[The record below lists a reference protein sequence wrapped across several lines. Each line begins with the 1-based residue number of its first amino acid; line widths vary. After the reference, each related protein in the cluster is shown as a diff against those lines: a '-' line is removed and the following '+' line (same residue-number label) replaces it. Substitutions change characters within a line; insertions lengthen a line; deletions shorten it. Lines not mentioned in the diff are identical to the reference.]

1 MVQARSPVLR
11 NNAAAPGI
19 WRLPLLVAAATVL
32 CLVSAACSSAQE
44 SLAGS
49 DTAAVESSA
58 VESVPRAS
66 TTAAPTTL
74 ATTPGTEP
82 PIEVYGAVPVVPG
95 VDPATV
101 PRAWVTSTGV
111 VGAVLDRDGDRTL
124 IRTPCGGEAWVDGGQ
139 RVAPVAVVIDPGHGG
154 EEPGAVGPSGLV
166 EKDLN
171 LLIAQQ
177 VVAELG
183 RVGIAAQLTR
193 TADYRITLLSRAEI
207 ATALEVEAF
216 VSIHHNA
223 APAVPWPGPGSETYY
238 QIADDESR
246 RLAGLLYEEIVDALD
261 DFDAEWMAD
270 SDAGA
275 KYRPNSG
282 GGDYYGILRR
292 SAGVPAVLTEA
303 AYLSNAT
310 EEALLQRPEVQQAE
324 ARAIAQGIARF
335 LTTSDPGSGFVDPL
349 PRTSPAGPGGGA
361 DNCVDPALE

>member
-1 MVQARSPVLR
+1 M
-11 NNAAAPGI
+11 PGSN
-19 WRLPLLVAAATVL
+19 P
-32 CLVSAACSSAQE
+32 
-44 SLAGS
+44 
-49 DTAAVESSA
+49 
-58 VESVPRAS
+58 
-66 TTAAPTTL
+66 
-74 ATTPGTEP
+74 
-82 PIEVYGAVPVVPG
+82 GAVPRVW
-95 VDPATV
+95 A
-101 PRAWVTSTGV
+101 TSTGV

-124 IRTPCGGEAWVDGGQ
+124 IRTPCGDEAWVSGGQ
-139 RVAPVAVVIDPGHGG
+139 PVAGVAVVIDPGHGG
-154 EEPGAVGPSGLV
+154 DEPGAVGPTGLV

-171 LLIAQQ
+171 LLIAQA
-177 VVAELG
+177 VVVELE
-183 RVGIAAQLTR
+183 RVGIVAQLTR

-207 ATALEVEAF
+207 ATAFEAQAF

-223 APAVPWPGPGSETYY
+223 APAVTWPGPGSETYY

-261 DFDAEWMAD
+261 DFEAEWMAD

-275 KYRPNSG
+275 KYRPNSN

-292 SAGVPAVLTEA
+292 SAGVPSVLTEA

-310 EEALLQRPEVQQAE
+310 EEALLRRPEVQQSE

-335 LTTSDPGSGFVDPL
+335 LTASDPGSGFVEPL